1 MPLLSFSPLIF
12 AAVKF
17 IRNNIPNAI
26 TSLNLYLGVCAIYF
40 AFNNQLG
47 LAGLCVLGGAIADFF
62 DGMSARL
69 LKSDTGIGKDLDS
82 LADVVSFGVAP
93 VCIYI
98 NLGDFQYH
106 HHFFEIMRSQSEL
119 HSNTSLRLLTVFTP
133 FLIPVFSAIRLAIF
147 NNDTRQT
154 TSFIGLPTPANG
166 LMISSLGM
174 IAAYQPRYFPEF
186 VINPWFVAIFSL
198 VSCFLLVMQVPLFS
212 LKSKPWD
219 FKSNKI
225 RYTFLALAVVL
236 MALIQFAAIPLIVIL
251 YILFSILQN
260 ITTKTG
266 HEIHS

>member
-1 MPLLSFSPLIF
+1 M
-12 AAVKF
+12 
-17 IRNNIPNAI
+17 
-26 TSLNLYLGVCAIYF
+26 
-40 AFNNQLG
+40 
-47 LAGLCVLGGAIADFF
+47 LGGAIADFF
-62 DGMSARL
+62 DGMTARL

-93 VCIYI
+93 VCIYS
-98 NLGDFQYH
+98 NLYIADFEKQ
-106 HHFFEIMRSQSEL
+106 
-119 HSNTSLRLLTVFTP
+119 RLAIEDENA
-133 FLIPVFSAIRLAIF
+133 FLVSSPNIVVIFIPIFIAVFSAIRLAIF

-174 IAAYQPRYFPEF
+174 IFAYQPEYFPQF
-186 VINPWFVAIFSL
+186 VLNPWFMAAFSL

-236 MALIQFAAIPLIVIL
+236 IAVIQFAAIPLIVIA

>member
-1 MPLLSFSPLIF
+1 M
-12 AAVKF
+12 KF

-47 LAGLCVLGGAIADFF
+47 LAGLCVLGGAVADFF

-69 LKSDTGIGKDLDS
+69 LKSGTGIGKDLDS

-98 NLGDFQYH
+98 NLSDYWYY
-106 HHFFEIMRSQSEL
+106 EVM
-119 HSNTSLRLLTVFTP
+119 NTSWRIYSNSIVDTTNLFTVFIP
-133 FLIPVFSAIRLAIF
+133 FLVPVFSAIRLAIF
-147 NNDTRQT
+147 NHDTRQT

-166 LMISSLGM
+166 LMISSLAL
-174 IAAYQPRYFPEF
+174 IAAYQPQYFPQF
-186 VINPWFVAIFSL
+186 VLNPWFVAAFSL
-198 VSCFLLVMQVPLFS
+198 LSCFLLVMPVPLFS
-212 LKSKPWD
+212 LKFKQWD
-219 FKSNKI
+219 FKSNTI
-225 RYTFLALAVVL
+225 RYTFLALAVI
-236 MALIQFAAIPLIVIL
+236 MIALIQFAAIPLIVIT